1 MNVGQFHKCFLIK
14 NFTVCKRWDCP
25 ERYKLLKDRF
35 YIILIGTKIWNAKR
49 DEISHLFFILEISD
63 FSISSFSKLLRYLVA
78 YFLETDSQ
86 DGFIDVGDRCL
97 RQNVLVKALG
107 WWSRFES
114 FRSPTSTIFIHK
126 CRAPTFKRCHPHQ
139 YSVTNILKSSPTLSH
154 QDHCHTDIFP
164 PL

>member
-1 MNVGQFHKCFLIK
+1 MGQFHKCFLIK

-97 RQNVLVKALG
+97 RQNVLVKTLG
-107 WWSRFES
+107 FNIQMM
-114 FRSPTSTIFIHK
+114 SPTSIFCHQHPKII
-126 CRAPTFKRCHPHQ
+126 TNFK
-139 YSVTNILKSSPTLSH
+139 SPRSLSYRH
-154 QDHCHTDIFP
+154 NN
-164 PL
+164 